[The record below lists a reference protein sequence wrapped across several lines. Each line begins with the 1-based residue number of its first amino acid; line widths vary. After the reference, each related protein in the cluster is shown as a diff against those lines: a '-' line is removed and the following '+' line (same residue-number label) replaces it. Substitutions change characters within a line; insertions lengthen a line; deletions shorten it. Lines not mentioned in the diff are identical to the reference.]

1 MLRTVES
8 WQEACSPL
16 HGVYSAGTDREVP
29 RSAASLRPRGES
41 GHHVG
46 NGKIQQVKDEM
57 TVPPWPPTS
66 PLGGHARALP
76 ETGSEITRFWQTLKR
91 EAAKTW
97 AACGAFE
104 WWALGYLSGS
114 GLLVLVFRENLKHP
128 FRVLRSEAEAAAI
141 VLALCWVEARYATRK
156 QVHGPSFA
164 ASWWHYW
171 RHWYPHLLFL
181 YCFEELANLMT
192 LVTPDW
198 QDPKLIAF
206 DHWLAGVHPSVWLE
220 QFSTPFRNDAMQ
232 LVYFT
237 YFTYLLI
244 LGLILY
250 LRREWYAYW
259 SVMTYSIVGYSM
271 GYLVAVFFPV
281 ESPWFSMAGWW
292 REPLAGGPFTAMMGL
307 IEHFGRV
314 RGAAFPSAHVT
325 GATAA
330 LWGAWRYRRWL
341 FWAMLPV
348 FVLMCVSTI
357 WGRYHY
363 VADILGGLL
372 TGTLGYLIGRWLMKR
387 KGAVPTAREAELR

>member
-1 MLRTVES
+1 
-8 WQEACSPL
+8 
-16 HGVYSAGTDREVP
+16 
-29 RSAASLRPRGES
+29 
-41 GHHVG
+41 
-46 NGKIQQVKDEM
+46 M

-76 ETGSEITRFWQTLKR
+76 ETGSEIDRFWQTLKR

-104 WWALGYLSGS
+104 WWALGYLSVS
-114 GLLVLVFRENLKHP
+114 GLLVLVFRENLRHP

-220 QFSTPFRNDAMQ
+220 QFATPFRNDAMQ

-271 GYLVAVFFPV
+271 GYLVAVFFPSRV
-281 ESPWFSMAGWW
+281 LGSRWP
-292 REPLAGGPFTAMMGL
+292 AGG
-307 IEHFGRV
+307 ESR
-314 RGAAFPSAHVT
+314 
-325 GATAA
+325 
-330 LWGAWRYRRWL
+330 
-341 FWAMLPV
+341 
-348 FVLMCVSTI
+348 
-357 WGRYHY
+357 
-363 VADILGGLL
+363 
-372 TGTLGYLIGRWLMKR
+372 
-387 KGAVPTAREAELR
+387 